1 MCQELEDAKFHISD
15 LESKVYEISH
25 DRDDVLGKLQR
36 TVEDYVRHGEER
48 QVANQ
53 GWESTESML
62 QNKVS
67 TLDVVLEV
75 TKDEV
80 SWSLVD
86 SFNGAIEQF
95 KVFQPDVDTSPLNP
109 FKSVVDGKIVDEEW
123 LCLPF
128 LLSFLKNFMIWAI
141 YLHTPFLFWWLPVY
155 EL

>member
-1 MCQELEDAKFHISD
+1 VLCACDHLVQNQLKRDAEAIQKMCQELEDAKFHISD

-80 SWSLVD
+80 S
-86 SFNGAIEQF
+86 
-95 KVFQPDVDTSPLNP
+95 
-109 FKSVVDGKIVDEEW
+109 
-123 LCLPF
+123 
-128 LLSFLKNFMIWAI
+128 
-141 YLHTPFLFWWLPVY
+141 
-155 EL
+155 